1 MLKDKSRRTPRPAQ
15 DAHPLLFQDWPQQL
29 PNIVEELSLKRPN
42 DPIWTEH
49 KAKLVERYLY
59 YFVLITRHGI
69 YIDGFSGPQEAGK
82 PDSWAARLVLKSK
95 PMLLTKFF
103 LCERNRAST
112 TLLRKLKKEADRD
125 SEEQN
130 VRREIRILP
139 GDFNC
144 NVDSILVP
152 ANIPQSRAS
161 FALLDQRT
169 FECHWST
176 VAKLA
181 AYKSSPA
188 TNKIE
193 IFYFLAT
200 GWLHRSLSGIRRNTQ
215 KVTEWYGSPDWGA
228 LKSASRDGVRDLFT
242 ERFRHELGYKHV
254 HAWPIYDRQHAGA
267 VMYHMI
273 HATDHDEAPKLMAR
287 AYARALKRRERP
299 EQFRLELG
307 LGGSGE
313 HSG

>member
-1 MLKDKSRRTPRPAQ
+1 MRD
-15 DAHPLLFQDWPQQL
+15 DHPLLFPDWPRQL
-29 PNIVEELSLKRPN
+29 PNIVEELKLKRPN

-69 YIDGFSGPQEAGK
+69 YIDGFAGPQEPTK
-82 PDSWAARLVLKSK
+82 PETWAANLVVHSR

-103 LCERNRAST
+103 LCERSQAGLTALKR
-112 TLLRKLKKEADRD
+112 LKLDADRI
-125 SEEQN
+125 SGEQ
-130 VRREIRILP
+130 EINRKIKVLP
-139 GDFNC
+139 GDFNRS
-144 NVDSILVP
+144 VSSILSLE
-152 ANIPQSRAS
+152 NIPHSRAT

-176 VAKLA
+176 VQKLA
-181 AYKSSPA
+181 SYKASPA
-188 TNKIE
+188 NKIE

-200 GWLHRSLSGIRRNTQ
+200 GWLHRSLSGISRNPQ
-215 KVTEWYGSPDWGA
+215 KVVAWFGA
-228 LKSASRDGVRDLFT
+228 PNWESLKQASRDEVRDLFT
-242 ERFRHELGYKHV
+242 ERFRHELQYKHV
-254 HAWPIYDRQHAGA
+254 HAWPIYDRKEEGG

-307 LGGSGE
+307 L
-313 HSG
+313 